1 MKHSLGFLFFSIKPL
16 GFIEEIDS
24 DLGFFV
30 KITYHNL
37 SICTL
42 TRITSL
48 YPFYLHG
55 QVLLFFFFCCTKWN
69 VVLGLLKEMN
79 LNISIENFKNFTW
92 FGVCL

>member
-55 QVLLFFFFCCTKWN
+55 QVLLCFF
-69 VVLGLLKEMN
+69 LLHKMECSSW
-79 LNISIENFKNFTW
+79 LAEGDEFKY
-92 FGVCL
+92 